1 MIIYGLIFLYA
12 VNLLT
17 SEERESYENIYRST
31 HPSNTYVCIACNC
44 VYIKNRRSVMSLYDQ
59 MKTST
64 SFDSWLTTDTRE
76 YYDEDAVEERVKELT
91 SIGGKYDYRTFDAM
105 YDMITSLTAEQGK
118 QLEVYLADPVAD
130 MAQFGRLIKCL
141 IIEDCEKIAEA
152 QARREQDEE

>member
-1 MIIYGLIFLYA
+1 MFLFVYSITYA

-31 HPSNTYVCIACNC
+31 HPSNNHVCIAINGICP
-44 VYIKNRRSVMSLYDQ
+44 KNRWSVMSLYNIMQ
-59 MKTST
+59 TGT

-91 SIGGKYDYRTFDAM
+91 SVGGEYDYRTFDAV
-105 YDMITSLTAEQGK
+105 YNLITSLTAEQGK
-118 QLEVYLADPVAD
+118 QLETYLADPVAD

-141 IIEDCEKIAEA
+141 IIEDCEKMAEA